1 MSPHLNVVCIER
13 NAKCIVYGVTWCVL
27 VLVLTQL
34 LTIFHIHW
42 GRKPE
47 KPATCHNVVSCTS
60 SHGRDSNSLVLIDT
74 KCTDSCKTNSHTI
87 TVTMAA
93 TRWVFEHTIYCTGY
107 EDVQY
112 YTNEAC
118 LCNVNTKKRSSIQA
132 LCAVFLIH
140 HCIITLRASAIRYG
154 TLEIVTDYIKYKC
167 SQVNNVI
174 EMTRICLPSVLIIL
188 TKLITIY
195 FYPLLITVY

>member
-60 SHGRDSNSLVLIDT
+60 SHERDSNSLVLIDT

-87 TVTMAA
+87 TVMMAA

-118 LCNVNTKKRSSIQA
+118 LCNVNTKKKTSLIQA
-132 LCAVFLIH
+132 LCAVFSNSSLYYH
-140 HCIITLRASAIRYG
+140 AACICNPLRHIGNS
-154 TLEIVTDYIKYKC
+154 
-167 SQVNNVI
+167 N
-174 EMTRICLPSVLIIL
+174 
-188 TKLITIY
+188 
-195 FYPLLITVY
+195 